1 VCGIAKL
8 RYALA
13 DAVEMIVPTR
23 DKSPD
28 SPRVGGLSVVAAA
41 GWRKRP
47 SSTADRPQEP
57 CTVGNVRLPNT

>member
-1 VCGIAKL
+1 MCGIAKL

-28 SPRVGGLSVVAAA
+28 SRGWAALPVVAAA
-41 GWRKRP
+41 GWRKRR
-47 SSTADRPQEP
+47 SSTADSHKSP
-57 CTVGNVRLPNT
+57 VR

>member
-1 VCGIAKL
+1 MCGIAKL

-28 SPRVGGLSVVAAA
+28 SRGWAACL
-41 GWRKRP
+41 WWL
-47 SSTADRPQEP
+47 
-57 CTVGNVRLPNT
+57 CRLEEEALVYSR